1 MVPSIRPLREP
12 DIAALLSLIQA
23 LADYEHLPGPD
34 ADARDRLTRDAM
46 AEPPGFRVLL
56 AETEGRVIGY
66 AVYMLTY
73 STFLARPTLYVE
85 DIFVLPKERRNGAGR
100 ALMQELAR
108 EAARRDCGRMEWHV
122 LDWNTPAQDFY
133 RSLGAGQLDEW
144 RLVRLTGAELGRL
157 AGTLS

>member
-108 EAARRDCGRMEWHV
+108 EAARRDCGRMEWHA

>member
-12 DIAALLSLIQA
+12 DIAVLLSLIQA

>member
-100 ALMQELAR
+100 ALFRELAR

>member
-12 DIAALLSLIQA
+12 DIAALLSLIQG

-108 EAARRDCGRMEWHV
+108 EAVRQGCGRMEWHV
-122 LDWNTPAQDFY
+122 LDWNIPAQDFY